1 MCFLLIFFWTS
12 VQSRRCRQC
21 VSCSGGSCCEE
32 PRRAAPPVRW
42 SVSRPRVGPSRVVAH
57 RLGPGTPPAV
67 CSTRLSGL
75 LRSPPFCPGVGGGV
89 CAVERRT
96 VLALVSS
103 EDRPPA
109 IGFGDSARPCPTHP
123 PGTDF
128 SGSAASVSPSG
139 CLSHRESVYSLLTDL
154 GNVLPSCGTKR
165 ASFSSLPAGL

>member
-1 MCFLLIFFWTS
+1 MPS
-12 VQSRRCRQC
+12 VC
-21 VSCSGGSCCEE
+21 CSGVSCCEG
-32 PRRAAPPVRW
+32 PRHAAPPVRW

-75 LRSPPFCPGVGGGV
+75 LRSPPFCPTGGGGGV

-103 EDRPPA
+103 EDRPPWRGSRA
-109 IGFGDSARPCPTHP
+109 RLPPLPREGARFGDSARPCPTHP

-128 SGSAASVSPSG
+128 GGSAASVSPSG

-165 ASFSSLPAGL
+165 ASFISLPAGL

>member
-1 MCFLLIFFWTS
+1 MPS
-12 VQSRRCRQC
+12 VCY
-21 VSCSGGSCCEE
+21 SGGSCCEE

-75 LRSPPFCPGVGGGV
+75 LRSPPFCPTGGGGACV
-89 CAVERRT
+89 QLSGARYLHSYLQRT
-96 VLALVSS
+96 VPLPSDSGTAPVPAPPTRRALTSAGA
-103 EDRPPA
+103 PPV
-109 IGFGDSARPCPTHP
+109 FP
-123 PGTDF
+123 
-128 SGSAASVSPSG
+128 
-139 CLSHRESVYSLLTDL
+139 HRESVYSLLTDL